1 MTASKESLEGPGK
14 DRGPE
19 VDKLSKKIEEP
30 EAAESNM
37 TQLQGILD
45 IAERAKGI
53 LDKNPQAAHEAEG
66 LIVQVIL
73 ELYRLPMVR
82 RAEIAWNNRSD
93 RSKNFLLGKGVLG
106 KLGNTNPA
114 VGALQTLT
122 VMLVDAGI
130 LEPPTGMDMDKAAA
144 RSVFMMNALDKT
156 SPVWGQM
163 LLLFGPEAEVVVPV
177 LVKIVHIMAFFN
189 KNYQAV
195 MKESRA
201 VVAEERL
208 EVQRSLA
215 TAETL
220 DAEPTSFVM
229 GQTHGDVEGD
239 LDQAL

>member
-1 MTASKESLEGPGK
+1 MTASIERLEDAGNDRFS
-14 DRGPE
+14 DRGKEKRSAPE
-19 VDKLSKKIEEP
+19 TVESST
-30 EAAESNM
+30 AE
-37 TQLQGILD
+37 LQGILD
-45 IAERAKGI
+45 VAERAKGI
-53 LDKNPQAAHEAEG
+53 LEKNPKAAHEAEG

-82 RAEIAWNNRSD
+82 RAETAWNNRSD

-122 VMLVDAGI
+122 VILVDAGI
-130 LEPPTGMDMDKAAA
+130 LEPPTGMDLDKAAA

-156 SPVWGQM
+156 SPVWGQI
-163 LLLFGPEAEVVVPV
+163 LLLLGPEAEAAVPI
-177 LVKIVHIMAFFN
+177 LVKIVHILAFLN

-201 VVAEERL
+201 VVAQERL

-220 DAEPTSFVM
+220 HAEPTSFVM
-229 GQTHGDVEGD
+229 GETHGDVEGD
-239 LDQAL
+239 LGKAA